1 MNSNIIKSLIVG
13 TLMLAVVGCSSTNSG
28 INVDA
33 GPIMKLEQKMPSVA
47 IGTDVHTDPAVI
59 DAELDNG
66 VGVALP
72 FVGVKAELGT
82 LSVGPEK
89 LNVSVGNDNSV
100 TLGPLTVGQSLPVA
114 KVGLSANKDKY
125 FDLRLS
131 RKGLGVT
138 LPLVSL
144 DIPSPTVSLDEACP
158 EESE

>member
-1 MNSNIIKSLIVG
+1 MNSNNMIKSLIAG
-13 TLMLAVVGCSSTNSG
+13 ALMLTVVGCSSTNSG
-28 INVDA
+28 VKLDA
-33 GPIMKLEQKMPSVA
+33 SPLMKLDQKMPSVA

-59 DAELDNG
+59 DAEINNG
-66 VGVALP
+66 VGLAIP
-72 FVGVKAELGT
+72 FIGVEAELGT

-100 TLGPLTVGQSLPVA
+100 TLGPLTLAQSLPAA

-144 DIPSPTVSLDEACP
+144 DIPSPKVSLDK
-158 EESE
+158 SK

>member
-1 MNSNIIKSLIVG
+1 MNSNNIIKSLIAG
-13 TLMLAVVGCSSTNSG
+13 ALMLTVVGCSSTNSG
-28 INVDA
+28 ISVDA
-33 GPIMKLEQKMPSVA
+33 SPLMKLDQRMPSVA

-59 DAELDNG
+59 DAEMDNG
-66 VGVALP
+66 VGLAIP
-72 FVGVKAELGT
+72 FIGVEAELGT

-89 LNVSVGNDNSV
+89 LNASVGNDNSV
-100 TLGPLTVGQSLPVA
+100 TLGPLTLGQSLPVA

-144 DIPSPTVSLDEACP
+144 DIPSPTVSLDKACP
-158 EESE
+158 ESE